1 MNYLMIDMIYLIYS
15 IVLIVVVV
23 FDYGCCALKI
33 IDAQIVD
40 LHLGVDILFY
50 FNYVVVLI
58 IIAHVFIRLLV
69 GYFYYLYL

>member
-33 IDAQIVD
+33 IYVQIVG